1 MNRPIDQKI
10 PDNSSSGFSNTKR
23 TRQTIVIVFLFLVFT
38 SGLYLTSLYSYLLF
52 HSLAEMVSIAIS
64 LAIFLLVWN
73 ARSYL
78 DNHYLLFLG
87 IGMLFVVIVTIVH
100 TLAYKGMGVFIGFD
114 SNLPTSLWI
123 ISRYMMALTF
133 LAALAFVYRKLQPA
147 WAFLGY
153 SVISTLL
160 LLAIFV
166 WPVFPVCYVE
176 GSGLTSFKVI
186 SEYVISALFL
196 LSLAGLWRVR
206 KAFPSNTVRLL
217 AGALLISVL
226 SELAF
231 TLYVGVYGIF
241 NLIGHL
247 LLVFSCL
254 LIYQAVVVT
263 GMRAPYALIYRNLTQ
278 SEEQYRSLFEY
289 MLEGFSY
296 CRLVMENGQA
306 RDWIYLTVNQAFER
320 LTGLVGAA
328 GKRASNVI
336 PGVQEADPELLRIY
350 SRVALGG
357 KPEHFEMFVQSL
369 QMWFAVS
376 VYSPKREYFVTVFDV
391 ITERKRIEDR
401 SKLNESRLQ
410 ELLNLHRLEDRMES
424 SVLEYALDAVLRL
437 LQSQF
442 AYIGFVDG
450 DQSAMTIH
458 AWSKGVMDRCAVRGA
473 PMHFTI
479 ADAGL
484 SGEVIRRGQPIVI
497 NDYESSNEKKSGFP
511 EGHVPIRNFLSVPIY
526 LAGKIVAISAV
537 ANKPGPYDETDINA
551 LSVLLHEMWEL
562 LERQRAEK
570 VLRKSEEQLKLAVEG
585 SGVGLWDWRVQTGEL
600 VYSER
605 LAQIGGYTLEDLA
618 PITEETWSRLVHI
631 EDLQRSKGLLA
642 KHFTGQLP
650 AYQCEVRMR
659 HKDGHW
665 VWVLDQG
672 KVMEWN
678 PEHQPVRM
686 TGTCL
691 DISDR
696 KQAEEKLEKARAD
709 FLFGVSH
716 ELKTPLFVMREGLAM
731 LEQSAQRE
739 RVEKLP
745 YFIETWQRNLHRLQH
760 LIDNLLDSQ
769 RSANKGFT
777 LSLQPT
783 NLVEL
788 LQDLLQEQEIPARQK
803 GIHFRLET
811 DPLPLMSLDQEAVHR
826 MLENL
831 LSNAIKFSPS
841 GGEVSILM
849 KREAE
854 AVRLSITDHGM
865 GIPRSQQADLFQPFR
880 RARAADEAMI
890 PGTGLGL
897 YVSKSIAE
905 AHGGAIF
912 LESEP
917 GKGATV
923 TVRLPLVAKIGHF
936 L

>member
-1 MNRPIDQKI
+1 MNRPIDPQI
-10 PDNSSSGFSNTKR
+10 PANSISASSDAKQTK
-23 TRQTIVIVFLFLVFT
+23 QTIVTILLFLVLAV
-38 SGLYLTSLYSYLLF
+38 GLYLTSLYSYLLF

-64 LAIFLLVWN
+64 LAVFLLVWN

-100 TLAYKGMGVFIGFD
+100 TLAYKGMGVFVGFD

-133 LAALAFVYRKLQPA
+133 LAALGFVYRKLQPA
-147 WAFLGY
+147 WVFLGY
-153 SVISTLL
+153 AVITALL
-160 LLAIFV
+160 FLTVFV
-166 WPVFPVCYVE
+166 WPVFPACYVE
-176 GSGLTSFKVI
+176 GSGLTPFKVI

-206 KAFPSNTVRLL
+206 KVFPSNTVRLL

-231 TLYVGVYGIF
+231 TLYVGVYSIF

-263 GMRAPYALIYRNLTQ
+263 GMRAPYALIYRNLMQ
-278 SEEQYRSLFEY
+278 REEQYHSLFTY

-296 CRLVMENGQA
+296 CRLVMENDQP
-306 RDWIYLTVNQAFER
+306 RDWIHLEVNQAFER
-320 LTGLVGAA
+320 LTGLADVT
-328 GKRASNVI
+328 GKRASVAI
-336 PGVQEADPELLRIY
+336 PGIQEADPELLRIY
-350 SRVALGG
+350 SRVALSGT
-357 KPEHFEMFVQSL
+357 PERFEMFVQSL
-369 QMWFAVS
+369 QMWFSVS
-376 VYSPKREYFVTVFDV
+376 VYSPKKEYFVAVFDI
-391 ITERKRIEDR
+391 ITERKRAEEKN
-401 SKLNESRLQ
+401 KLNESRLQ
-410 ELLNLHRLEDRMES
+410 ELLSLHRLENRTEE
-424 SVLEYALDAVLRL
+424 SVLDYALDAIVRL

-442 AYIGFVDG
+442 AYVGFVSG
-450 DQSAMTIH
+450 DQSEMDIH

-479 ADAGL
+479 ANAGL
-484 SGEVIRRGQPIVI
+484 SGEVIRRRQPIMI
-497 NDYESSNEKKSGFP
+497 NDYENTKEKKSGFP
-511 EGHVPIRNFLSVPIY
+511 EGHVLIRNFLSVPIFS
-526 LAGKIVAISAV
+526 AGKIVAIAAV
-537 ANKPGPYDETDINA
+537 ANKPAPYDETDINT
-551 LSVLLHEMWEL
+551 LSVVLHEMWEL
-562 LERQRAEK
+562 KERRRSEQ
-570 VLRKSEEQLKLAVEG
+570 VLRENEEQLKLAVEG
-585 SGVGLWDWRVQTGEL
+585 SGVGLWDWHVQTGEL

-605 LAQIGGYTLEDLA
+605 LVQIVGYTLEDLA
-618 PITEETWSRLVHI
+618 PITEETWSRLVHPD
-631 EDLQRSKGLLA
+631 DLQCSNELLA
-642 KHFTGQLP
+642 RHFAREMP

-665 VWVLDQG
+665 VWVLDRG
-672 KVMEWN
+672 KVTEWN
-678 PEHQPVRM
+678 PQHQVVRI

-696 KQAEEKLEKARAD
+696 KQAEEELEKARAD

-716 ELKTPLFVMREGLAM
+716 ELKTPLFVMRESLAM
-731 LEQSAQRE
+731 LEQFDQPE

-745 YFIETWQRNLHRLQH
+745 NFIETWQRNLHRLQR

-803 GIHFRLET
+803 GIRFRLET
-811 DPLPLMSLDQEAVHR
+811 NPLPLMSLDQEAVHR

-831 LSNAIKFSPS
+831 LSNAIKFSPA
-841 GGEVSILM
+841 GGDVLIRLQ
-849 KREAE
+849 REQE
-854 AVRLSITDHGM
+854 RVKLSIIDQGP
-865 GIPRSQQADLFQPFR
+865 GIPHSQQADLFQPFR
-880 RARAADEAMI
+880 RARAADEARI

-905 AHGGAIF
+905 AHGGTIS

-923 TVRLPLVAKIGHF
+923 TILLPLVR
-936 L
+936 